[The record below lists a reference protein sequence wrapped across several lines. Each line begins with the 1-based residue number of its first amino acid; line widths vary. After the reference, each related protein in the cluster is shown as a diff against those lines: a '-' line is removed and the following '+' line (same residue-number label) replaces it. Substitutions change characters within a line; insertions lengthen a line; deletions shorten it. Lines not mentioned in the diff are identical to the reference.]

1 MKAISRFAFCLAL
14 AALVGFS
21 SISYAQTAA
30 VAEPPKKNTAVDPV
44 FHTGTTAKHDK
55 INERAKQ
62 GDVDLLFIGDS
73 ITDGWAGGGKDVW
86 QKYYGNRKAMNAG
99 IGGDRTQHVIWR
111 LDNGNIDN
119 IHPKLAVL
127 MIGTNNSNGKD
138 NTAEEIGEGI
148 TTIVKRL
155 RDKLP
160 ETKVLILAIFPRG
173 PMSDAQ
179 LEKAATANI
188 KKRIASGSTASS
200 EDDKKKTED
209 AELPGEKEKVLE
221 STKAQRK
228 KNADAS
234 AIAAKLADNKMIFFL
249 DINDKFLKPDGELPT
264 DIMPDLLHPNPK
276 GYEIWAEAIEPKIA
290 ELLGEKK

>member
-1 MKAISRFAFCLAL
+1 VKRH
-14 AALVGFS
+14 
-21 SISYAQTAA
+21 
-30 VAEPPKKNTAVDPV
+30 E
-44 FHTGTTAKHDK
+44 K
-55 INERAKQ
+55 INDRAKQ

-73 ITDGWAGGGKDVW
+73 ITDGWQGGGKEVW

-127 MIGTNNSNGKD
+127 MIGTNNSNGND

-173 PMSDAQ
+173 PVSDAQ
-179 LEKAATANI
+179 LEKVATQNI
-188 KKRIASGSTASS
+188 KRRIEQAEKAAAASGKTASS
-200 EDDKKKTED
+200 EDDKKKMED
-209 AELPGEKEKVLE
+209 AELPGEKAKVLE
-221 STKAQRK
+221 NTKAQRK

-234 AIAAKLADNKMIFFL
+234 AIAAKLADNKMVFFL
-249 DINDKFLKPDGELPT
+249 DINDKFLKPDGELPN

-276 GYEIWAEAIEPKIA
+276 GYEIWAEAIEPKVA

>member
-1 MKAISRFAFCLAL
+1 MKAISRFAFCISATALFAL
-14 AALVGFS
+14 A
-21 SISYAQTAA
+21 SISYGQGAA
-30 VAEPPKKNTAVDPV
+30 VADVPPKKNTAIEPATRPGNWMQR
-44 FHTGTTAKHDK
+44 HEK

-73 ITDGWAGGGKDVW
+73 ITDGWQGGGKEVW

-99 IGGDRTQHVIWR
+99 IGGDKTQHVIWR
-111 LDNGNIDN
+111 LDNGNIDG
-119 IHPKLAVL
+119 IKPKLAVL
-127 MIGTNNSNGKD
+127 MIGTNNSGGKE

-173 PMSDAQ
+173 PMSDVQ
-179 LEKAATANI
+179 LERAATQNGKKKIEDADMPAAKAAA
-188 KKRIASGSTASS
+188 
-200 EDDKKKTED
+200 
-209 AELPGEKEKVLE
+209 LE
-221 STKAQRK
+221 NTKIQRK

-234 AIAAKLADNKMIFFL
+234 AIAAKLADNKMVFFM
-249 DINDKFLKPDGELPT
+249 DINDKFLKPDGELPN